1 MGSQLDASVIDMYF
15 VKPLDTIRIKEIA
28 NSHKLIVTLEEN
40 AVMGGAGSAVTEYL
54 AKGNY
59 KAAILNFGFPDEFIN
74 HGTKESQL
82 IKAGLNKEAIVD
94 LIKKKIES

>member
-1 MGSQLDASVIDMYF
+1 
-15 VKPLDTIRIKEIA
+15 
-28 NSHKLIVTLEEN
+28 
-40 AVMGGAGSAVTEYL
+40 MGGAGSAVTEYL

-59 KAAILNFGFPDEFIN
+59 KAAILNLGFPDEFIN

-94 LIKKKIES
+94 LIKKSTYEEKNLHFRSLREYLSKYDNKLEWTAKYLEIYNA